1 MAPHFINGRVKFHT
15 KWSEVKL
22 LRRVRLFATPW
33 TVAHQAPLSMG
44 FSRQEHWSGL
54 LFPSPKSSMIFCP
67 PLNTLHKLMYRSP
80 LSMPF
85 VHSDSAMLAS
95 FLPQIPQVCSTLNGD
110 FAVAVPSVWNTLNFK
125 YLQVR
130 WPNHHLCSSI
140 LDNSLLNFVLLFSS
154 STLKSLCSSYCY
166 CYGRRQ
172 WHPTPVLLP
181 GKFHEWKSLVSCS
194 P

>member
-54 LFPSPKSSMIFCP
+54 PFPSPKSSMIW
-67 PLNTLHKLMYRSP
+67 PLNALHKLMYSSP

-95 FLPQIPQVCSTLNGD
+95 FLPQIPQVCSTLNRD
-110 FAVAVPSVWNTLNFK
+110 FSVTVPSVWNTLNFK

-154 STLKSLCSSYCY
+154 STLKSLYSALVIVIVMGEGNGTPLQCSCLANPMD
-166 CYGRRQ
+166 GGA
-172 WHPTPVLLP
+172 W
-181 GKFHEWKSLVSCS
+181 
-194 P
+194 

>member
-33 TVAHQAPLSMG
+33 SVAHQAPLSMG

-54 LFPSPKSSMIFCP
+54 PFPSPKSSMIFCP
-67 PLNTLHKLMYRSP
+67 PLNTLHKLIYRSP

-154 STLKSLCSSYCY
+154 STLKSLYSALVIVIVMGEGNGTPLQYSCLEN
-166 CYGRRQ
+166 
-172 WHPTPVLLP
+172 PTD
-181 GKFHEWKSLVSCS
+181 GGAW
-194 P
+194 